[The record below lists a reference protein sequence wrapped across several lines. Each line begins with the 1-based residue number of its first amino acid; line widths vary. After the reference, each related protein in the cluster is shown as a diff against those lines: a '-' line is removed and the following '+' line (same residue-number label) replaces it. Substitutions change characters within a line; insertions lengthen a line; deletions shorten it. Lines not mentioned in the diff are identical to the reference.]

1 MRYDAPGRVV
11 LLAGGVGAARLLR
24 GLSAELP
31 SSALTVVVN
40 TADDDVFHG
49 LRVSPDIDTILYT
62 LAGLADPGRGWG
74 LRGDTFETIDALGR
88 YGTENWFRLGDRDLA
103 THLFRTGEFERGRS
117 LSEITRAQARA
128 LGVEVAVLPMSD
140 QEVRTRIHTRSG
152 TLSFQEYLVR
162 ERARPSVHAIRYA
175 GLRAARPAP
184 GVLEAI
190 LDADSVIIAPSNPFV
205 SIAPILGLRGIRSA
219 LRRTRAPVVAVSPL
233 IGGRPVKGPADRMMR
248 RLGFR
253 PNPQGIADQY
263 TPFLDGLLIDDA
275 DRGHVRRLESRGL
288 LVATADILMKTP
300 GRSAAVAREVLALC
314 AALAAHPED

>member
-1 MRYDAPGRVV
+1 MRHDAPGRVV

-74 LRGDTFETIDALGR
+74 LRGDTFETIDAVGR

-103 THLFRTGEFERGRS
+103 THLFRTGEFESGRS

-140 QEVRTRIHTRSG
+140 QEVRTRIQTHSG

-162 ERARPSVHAIRYA
+162 ERARPAVHAIRYA
-175 GLRAARPAP
+175 GLRTARPAP

-190 LDADSVIIAPSNPFV
+190 LRADTVIIAPSNPFV
-205 SIAPILGLRGIRSA
+205 SIAPILGLRGMRST
-219 LRRTRAPVVAVSPL
+219 LRRTRAPVLAVSPL

-248 RLGFR
+248 RLGFS
-253 PNPQGIADQY
+253 PNPLGIADQY
-263 TPFLDGLLIDDA
+263 TPFLDGLLIDHA
-275 DRGHVRRLESRGL
+275 DRRHVRRLESRGL
-288 LVATADILMKTP
+288 LVATADILMNTQ
-300 GRSAAVAREVLALC
+300 GRSVAVAREVLALC
-314 AALAAHPED
+314 AALAAQPED